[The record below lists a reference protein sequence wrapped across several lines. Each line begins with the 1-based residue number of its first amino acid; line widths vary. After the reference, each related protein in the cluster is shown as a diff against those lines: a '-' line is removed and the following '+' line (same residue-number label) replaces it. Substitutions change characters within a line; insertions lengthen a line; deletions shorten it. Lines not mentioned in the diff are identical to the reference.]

1 MSSPDRDDP
10 EALLAHGNYVRGL
23 ARELVFD
30 AALARDV
37 EQETWLAALEQTP
50 RDPAATRGW
59 LAAIVRNLARRAW
72 RSSARRRAHE
82 AAGAELERV
91 VPSPE
96 EVLEREELRAR
107 VVAAVNA
114 LEEPYRAALVLRW
127 LEGHDPREVARRL
140 GVPPETA
147 KTRLKRGLELLR
159 ARLDRENRGGR
170 GAWCLLFVRGFG
182 LGPPSLA
189 KLLGVALSTS
199 FVGTSG
205 VLSMVIVKKAVL
217 ASVVLA
223 SAATLFV
230 FTRDAESSSSGARGS
245 RAEAFELVGAA
256 AGAAG
261 EPSVITA
268 ESAGEVR
275 REFVRAPAP
284 APSVAQDP
292 DVVTVSGRVL
302 DPDGKPLAGAE
313 MFLTRLYYDER
324 YPKDPL
330 AVGKSDEQGAF
341 TLTYKKSDRR
351 FRLAAERPEMWRHVT
366 VSAFVPGFGPDW
378 EYLATWPQGKALEL
392 QVVRDAPF
400 EGRLL
405 DLEGRPIAGVRV
417 SMTSI
422 GATESGS
429 LDDFLRDPARSEPTK
444 YLEYPP
450 SHELATETGAD
461 GRFTLRGL
469 GAERLARFE
478 LSGETVTWSSIEA
491 ITRPAEPG
499 GEGTLSPRGRQLF
512 TSGFE
517 WVLQPTRPITGIVR
531 DATSGEPLA
540 DVEVRSQVIAGV
552 PYMTDV
558 VRTRTDANGRFRL
571 VGMPKGAGN
580 ELLVVPNDEQPYFMQ
595 EVEVPDPAGMGPI
608 EVEVKLAR
616 GLWISGRVTNK
627 ATGEPVYG
635 RLHYLPFLDNANAV
649 AAFGLIGG
657 IPRVPGG
664 MLAQH
669 HYKTDADGRFR
680 LVGLPGPAIVG
691 VVAIGPY
698 MQGAGAL
705 AIEGRDEEGSF
716 ATFESP
722 INASVRWPTS
732 MRKIDPAAGTT
743 AIPCDL
749 EVDPG
754 ETLTVELVDARGQAL
769 EHCVVR
775 GSAGRASYAEALD
788 VGPKVAITQLGPGE
802 KRALRIHQ
810 PDRCL
815 ALATLVSLEEGPT
828 KLVLEPCTTLVG
840 RLIDEAGAPIGGVT
854 LSAESYLDFDHG
866 SSTLSGPDGRFRLEH
881 VARGLPIHFNAYSDA
896 LQDTRQPVDD
906 SLEPTGG
913 TMDLGDVVLKLR

>member
-1 MSSPDRDDP
+1 MSTPERNDP
-10 EALLAHGNYVRGL
+10 EALLAHGTYVRGL

-72 RSSARRRAHE
+72 RTSARRRAHE

-107 VVAAVNA
+107 VVAAVNG

-140 GVPPETA
+140 GVPLETA

-159 ARLDRENRGGR
+159 ARLDRENRGER

-205 VLSMVIVKKAVL
+205 VLSMAIVKKAVL

-230 FTRDAESSSSGARGS
+230 FTRDAESSSNGARGS
-245 RAEAFELVGAA
+245 RIEPAELVAAEA
-256 AGAAG
+256 AGAPSIVAAEFKG
-261 EPSVITA
+261 EAERESVA
-268 ESAGEVR
+268 EA
-275 REFVRAPAP
+275 APA
-284 APSVAQDP
+284 SNTAQDP

-313 MFLTRLYYDER
+313 MLLTRLYYDER
-324 YPKDPL
+324 LPKDPL
-330 AVGKSDEQGAF
+330 AVGKSDERGAF
-341 TLTYKKSDRR
+341 TLTYRKSDRR

-366 VSAFVPGFGPDW
+366 VSAFVPGFAPDW
-378 EYLATWPQGKALEL
+378 EYLATWPEGKALEL
-392 QVVRDAPF
+392 RVVRDIPLT
-400 EGRLL
+400 GRLL
-405 DLEGRPIAGVRV
+405 DLEGRPLAGVRV
-417 SMTSI
+417 SATGV
-422 GATESGS
+422 GATESNS
-429 LDDFLRDPARSEPTK
+429 LDDFLKDPRSEPTK
-444 YLEYPP
+444 SLDFPP
-450 SHELATETGAD
+450 QYEPATETDAD
-461 GRFTLRGL
+461 GRFVLHGF
-469 GAERLARFE
+469 GAERFTRLVF
-478 LSGETVTWSSIEA
+478 SGETVTWTPLDVV
-491 ITRPAEPG
+491 TRPVEPG
-499 GEGTLSPRGRQLF
+499 GDGQLGSEGSQRFGN
-512 TSGFE
+512 GFE

-531 DATSGEPLA
+531 DAASGEPLA
-540 DVEVRSQVIAGV
+540 DVEVRSQIIAGV

-580 ELLVVPNDEQPYFMQ
+580 QLLVMPNDEQPYFMQ
-595 EVEVPDPAGMGPI
+595 EVEVPDPAGMGPV
-608 EVEVKLAR
+608 EVEAKLTR
-616 GLWISGRVTNK
+616 GLWITGRVTDK

-698 MQGAGAL
+698 MRGAGAL
-705 AIEGRDEEGSF
+705 EIEGRDEEGNF

-722 INASVRWPTS
+722 VNASVRWPTA
-732 MRKIDPAAGTT
+732 MRKIDPGTAT
-743 AIPCDL
+743 SAITCDL

-769 EHCVVR
+769 EHCAVR
-775 GSAGRASYAEALD
+775 GSAGRTSYGDALD
-788 VGPKVAITQLGPGE
+788 AGPKVAITQLGPGE
-802 KRALRIHQ
+802 ARVLRIHQ
-810 PDRCL
+810 SERCL
-815 ALATLVSLEEGPT
+815 GLAATVTLEEGPR
-828 KLVLEPCTTLVG
+828 KLVLQPCTTVVG
-840 RLIDEAGAPIGGVT
+840 RLLDEAGAPIGGVP
-854 LSAESYLDFDHG
+854 LEASSYRDYDRGHSAVSE
-866 SSTLSGPDGRFRLEH
+866 PDGRFRLEH
-881 VARGLPIHFNAYSDA
+881 VVPGVPIHFYARSEV
-896 LQDTRQPVDD
+896 LQDSFQVVADP
-906 SLEPTGG
+906 LEPTGG
-913 TMDLGDVVLKLR
+913 VMDLGDVVLKLR